1 MQCAVYNA
9 LSSAQCSVWTLH
21 RVESS
26 NLLWRVAIH
35 CALCNA
41 QYALCTVHCAEWR
54 VDTNSGRREMDWTLD
69 TLAIK
74 LRDEHDD
81 HDHGGDDHGDDH
93 GDGGDG
99 DGGDGDG
106 GDGGDEDVAECFK

>member
-1 MQCAVYNA
+1 
-9 LSSAQCSVWTLH
+9 
-21 RVESS
+21 
-26 NLLWRVAIH
+26 
-35 CALCNA
+35 
-41 QYALCTVHCAEWR
+41 
-54 VDTNSGRREMDWTLD
+54 MDWTLD

-106 GDGGDEDVAECFK
+106 GDGGDEDVAECFKWCHVIPGESVIWLPEFPGALLAPVLIATLRQSEGGQWLFWSQSKKTFH

>member
-1 MQCAVYNA
+1 
-9 LSSAQCSVWTLH
+9 
-21 RVESS
+21 
-26 NLLWRVAIH
+26 
-35 CALCNA
+35 
-41 QYALCTVHCAEWR
+41 
-54 VDTNSGRREMDWTLD
+54 MDWTLD

-99 DGGDGDG
+99 DGGD
-106 GDGGDEDVAECFK
+106 EDVAECFK